1 MTQAQAIWLL
11 LIISALIVNLPLIG
25 FIKYFFIERKIMA
38 TLSQFQPVLDQLSAL
53 VGPVTSLKAAADAG
67 ANAVTAQDIAD
78 TVVAV
83 QTAVNAIATAA
94 GQPTQ

>member
-1 MTQAQAIWLL
+1 MNQNQIICIL

-25 FIKYFFIERKIMA
+25 FVKYIFIERKIMA
-38 TLSQFQPVLDQLSAL
+38 TLTQFQPVLDQLSSL

-67 ANAVTAQDIAD
+67 TSAVSAQDIQD
-78 TVVAV
+78 TVTAV

>member
-1 MTQAQAIWLL
+1 MNQIQSIWLL
-11 LIISALIVNLPLIG
+11 LIASALIVNLPLIG
-25 FIKYFFIERKIMA
+25 FVRYIFIERKIMA
-38 TLSQFQPVLDQLSAL
+38 TLSQFQPVLDQLSSL

-67 ANAVTAQDIAD
+67 ANAVSAQDIAD

-94 GQPTQ
+94 GTPTQ